1 MRKFDY
7 SFLNSEL
14 LPANLINITGVI
26 YSLKTGNEIR
36 KDEYEKIFTEEENKL
51 VILNK
56 QNTNTDMDV
65 SFNHYNTVLF
75 SGSGRVIIQLT

>member
-26 YSLKTGNEIR
+26 YSLKTGSEIR
-36 KDEYEKIFTEEENKL
+36 RDEYGKK
-51 VILNK
+51 
-56 QNTNTDMDV
+56 
-65 SFNHYNTVLF
+65 
-75 SGSGRVIIQLT
+75 